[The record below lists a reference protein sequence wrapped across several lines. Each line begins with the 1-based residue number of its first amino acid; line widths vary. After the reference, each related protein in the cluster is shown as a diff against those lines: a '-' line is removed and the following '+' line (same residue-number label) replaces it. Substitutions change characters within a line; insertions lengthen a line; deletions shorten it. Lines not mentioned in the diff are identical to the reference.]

1 LGLGLAIVAE
11 VVEAYGGALTLG
23 RSPLGGLCVE
33 LRFPIAFPIPA
44 AAAGLRTPASA
55 P

>member
-1 LGLGLAIVAE
+1 VAE
-11 VVEAYGGALTLG
+11 VVEVCGGALTLG

-33 LRFPIAFPIPA
+33 LRFPIAA
-44 AAAGLRTPASA
+44 AAAGLMTPASA